1 MIEAAQFTTP
11 IQRELYDHY
20 REIHLKFFPPPSAP
34 AVRQP
39 PRRRPRYP
47 ILRTGQGRRVGI
59 LRRPHQ
65 ALLHQ
70 RKAAVMDDLPRK
82 FPLTQQIEEV
92 ERELRL
98 RTEVYARWIASG
110 KMRRSVADYH
120 MERMR
125 AVLDTLKRIEMKL
138 PV

>member
-1 MIEAAQFTTP
+1 
-11 IQRELYDHY
+11 
-20 REIHLKFFPPPSAP
+20 
-34 AVRQP
+34 
-39 PRRRPRYP
+39 
-47 ILRTGQGRRVGI
+47 
-59 LRRPHQ
+59 
-65 ALLHQ
+65 
-70 RKAAVMDDLPRK
+70 MDDLPRK